1 MRSVMAERGRQQAES
16 FPWRRAAEQVLR
28 LYANTAR
35 RSSMPARRTQPSRA

>member
-16 FPWRRAAEQVLR
+16 FPWRRAAKQVLR

-35 RSSMPARRTQPSRA
+35 RSSMPALKAQPSKG